1 MFSLCFSLCSE
12 NSYVFTML
20 MQPCISMA
28 TPPSSLCN
36 PVIFTLI
43 VSFFVKDVIL
53 RLFFLSP
60 REFDDNI
67 TLPQQLLHVW
77 RLELGVET
85 ANSSLF
91 NE

>member
-53 RLFFLSP
+53 RLFFFPPESLMIISLCP
-60 REFDDNI
+60 
-67 TLPQQLLHVW
+67 
-77 RLELGVET
+77 
-85 ANSSLF
+85 SSCCTYGD
-91 NE
+91 